1 MSTLSPWTRS
11 TVSTI
16 APTITS
22 NTVPAIPRPAI
33 DVIVSGLGD
42 PRSLAAADVGAGT
55 GISARLLG
63 DRGVHVIAVEPGS
76 AMRGAA
82 EPHPNVEWLAGKADA
97 TGLASAS
104 IDILV
109 CAQSFHWF
117 QTHEAVAE
125 FARVL
130 KPRGRLAIMWNRRSV
145 TDPFTLGYRQAI
157 YDVGGETAAERMG
170 FDPAVVG
177 HSRLLTPPERRAFP
191 NAQRVT
197 LDGLIGRARSAS
209 YVPKEGEAGERLVD
223 LLRVLHARHA
233 DAEGLVTIV
242 YDTEVWLSTK
252 RVT

>member
-1 MSTLSPWTRS
+1 ME
-11 TVSTI
+11 TI
-16 APTITS
+16 HRFDNRAGDYVKYRPGY
-22 NTVPAIPRPAI
+22 PARAI
-33 DVIVSGLGD
+33 DIMLRGLGD
-42 PRSLAAADVGAGT
+42 PRSLTAADVGAGT

-63 DRGVHVIAVEPGS
+63 ERGVHVIAVEPGS

-82 EPHPNVEWLAGKADA
+82 EAHLNVDWLAGRADA
-97 TGLASAS
+97 LGLASAS
-104 IDILV
+104 IDIVV

-117 QTHEAVAE
+117 QTHAAVAE

-130 KPRGRLAIMWNRRSV
+130 KPGGRLAIMWNRRSV
-145 TDPFTLGYRQAI
+145 TDPLTLGYRQAI

-177 HSRLLTPPERRAFP
+177 QSRLFTPPERHAFP
-191 NAQRVT
+191 NTQRVT

-223 LLRVLHARHA
+223 LLRALHARYA

-242 YDTEVWLSTK
+242 YEAEVWLSS
-252 RVT
+252 RL